1 MKGVVWLQYYIM
13 CVYEYV
19 CIVCIIMYMYVY
31 LLTFIICF
39 ILGHTGWVEWYSDSV
54 HLSYPSPVDYEEVI
68 SKLNNNHKWIGL
80 NFSSTHSTVVL
91 LSSPK
96 LYTLTLR
103 TLEIFETPLPHDCI
117 QYLCQLLTNN
127 KSIQELKIWSNSIS
141 DRGVADVCKILEHNS
156 TITSLDLSI
165 NPLITSASAQALSHL
180 LNNSTLS
187 ELDLRETS
195 LSSESL
201 LLLLQSLSTN
211 KNMKRLILDNR
222 HKETCI
228 NTYPNYHL
236 IQDRVEWVLI
246 NVPNIAS
253 IVYNNNNSLPLD
265 NNRGSLS
272 SGYVSSQSESDKER
286 KIPPLSVS
294 NYPPTHNNNTSL
306 QPIQSNTEFSDSDS
320 YRESSPARLIP
331 GSPKAKRKGRE
342 ERRPSPVLTTPLH
355 HPHGMDPRLSD
366 HRAPYLMNGA
376 NLHPYHAS
384 PPHKSNTIGGCYHHH
399 TSVPGDSTS
408 IHSSQTVRLIAD
420 SSDHSSSG
428 STHSIHS
435 DGATPPHKSNTIG
448 GRYHHHT
455 SVPGDSTSIH
465 SSQTVRLIADSSDH
479 SSSGSTH
486 SIHSDGATPP
496 HKSNT
501 IGGRYHHHTS
511 VPGDSTS
518 IHSSQTVR
526 LIADSS
532 DHSSSGSTHSIHSD
546 GATPPHKS
554 NTIGGCYHH
563 HTSVPGD
570 STSIHSSQSV
580 RLIADSSDHS
590 SSGST
595 HSIHSD
601 GATPPHKSNTIGG
614 RYHHHTSV
622 PGDST
627 SIHSSQSVRLIA
639 DSSDHSSS
647 GSTHCIHS
655 DNAVTTSNYYHLPNG
670 RLGSKSSAL
679 RSSAIMISLPNE
691 SSTSTAL

>member
-1 MKGVVWLQYYIM
+1 MYVYDGVMKGVVWLQYYTM

-39 ILGHTGWVEWYSDSV
+39 ILGHTGWVDWYSDSV
-54 HLSYPSPVDYEEVI
+54 HLSYPSLVDCEEVI

-103 TLEIFETPLPHDCI
+103 TFEIFETPLPHDCI

-141 DRGVADVCKILEHNS
+141 DRGVADICKILEHNS
-156 TITSLDLSI
+156 TISSLDLSI

-187 ELDLRETS
+187 KLDLNGTS

-201 LLLLQSLSTN
+201 LLLLQSLSAN
-211 KNMKRLILDNR
+211 KNMKRLMLDKR
-222 HKETCI
+222 HKETYI

-253 IVYNNNNSLPLD
+253 IIYNNNNSLPLD

-272 SGYVSSQSESDKER
+272 SGYVSSQSESDKEG

-306 QPIQSNTEFSDSDS
+306 QPVQSDTEFSDSDS
-320 YRESSPARLIP
+320 YRESSPAHLIP

-342 ERRPSPVLTTPLH
+342 ERRPSPVLTAPLH
-355 HPHGMDPRLSD
+355 HPHGMGPRVSD

-376 NLHPYHAS
+376 NLYPYQAS
-384 PPHKSNTIGGCYHHH
+384 PPHKSNTIGGH
-399 TSVPGDSTS
+399 
-408 IHSSQTVRLIAD
+408 
-420 SSDHSSSG
+420 
-428 STHSIHS
+428 
-435 DGATPPHKSNTIG
+435 
-448 GRYHHHT
+448 
-455 SVPGDSTSIH
+455 
-465 SSQTVRLIADSSDH
+465 
-479 SSSGSTH
+479 
-486 SIHSDGATPP
+486 
-496 HKSNT
+496 
-501 IGGRYHHHTS
+501 
-511 VPGDSTS
+511 
-518 IHSSQTVR
+518 
-526 LIADSS
+526 
-532 DHSSSGSTHSIHSD
+532 
-546 GATPPHKS
+546 
-554 NTIGGCYHH
+554 YHH

-590 SSGST
+590 GSDST

-601 GATPPHKSNTIGG
+601 GA
-614 RYHHHTSV
+614 
-622 PGDST
+622 
-627 SIHSSQSVRLIA
+627 
-639 DSSDHSSS
+639 
-647 GSTHCIHS
+647 
-655 DNAVTTSNYYHLPNG
+655 VTTSNYYLHHRHHHHQPND

-679 RSSAIMISLPNE
+679 HSSANIISLPNE